1 MIQEETIM
9 KRFLAIMLCLLLALG
24 LCACGGDTPAEPT
37 ELSATD
43 PVETEPAKPALPE
56 NPKTLKVLTL
66 GHSGTVDSNH
76 MLALV
81 ANAEGYTGL
90 TVATLYHSGCR
101 LAQHVQ
107 FLTEDSPEYNLYLS
121 NSANPAPPEVLM
133 NVTMKQALRYD
144 NWDVIIIQGQG
155 FEMGKEENMKMG
167 YIQIIQD
174 YVNEHKLNPNAVF
187 GWHTG
192 WCSATEPEL
201 MDMYP
206 YTPNTYYTNYAP
218 YNTDRNNLY
227 NVLIERIK
235 TYILPDESFA
245 VIIHTGT
252 AFENA
257 LSSYMTEFDL
267 HRDYTHGTDYTRL
280 MAAYVWYCKLLG
292 IEQLEDIK
300 QDVIP
305 VKYFR
310 SNTGLQDI
318 QLTEL
323 EKNILIESVN
333 NTLKNP
339 YEITQSQYT
348 EAPQ

>member
-1 MIQEETIM
+1 M
-9 KRFLAIMLCLLLALG
+9 KRFLAIFLAIMMILS
-24 LCACGGDTPAEPT
+24 LCACGAPAETPT
-37 ELSATD
+37 EA
-43 PVETEPAKPALPE
+43 ETEPVAAKPTV
-56 NPKTLKVLTL
+56 PKKDTLKVLTL
-66 GHSGTVDSNH
+66 GHSGTVDANH

-90 TVATLYHSGCR
+90 TVGTLYHSGCTH
-101 LAQHVQ
+101 AQHVKY
-107 FLTEDSPEYNLYLS
+107 LTEDAREYDLYLS
-121 NSANPAPPEVLM
+121 NSANPAPPTVM
-133 NVTMKQALRYD
+133 IDVTMKEALRYD
-144 NWDVIIIQGQG
+144 AWDVIILQGQG
-155 FEMGKEENMKMG
+155 FEMGNEANMKLG
-167 YIQIIQD
+167 YIEIIQD

-192 WCSATEPEL
+192 WVSATEPDL

-206 YTPNTYYTNYAP
+206 KTPNYYYINYEPYGTN
-218 YNTDRNNLY
+218 RNNLY
-227 NVLIERIK
+227 NVLIDRLK
-235 TYILPDESFA
+235 TYIIPNETFA

-257 LSSYMTEFDL
+257 LSSYMTEYDL

-292 IEQLEDIK
+292 IEQLEDIQ

-305 VKYFR
+305 YQYFR

-318 QLTEL
+318 HLTEL

-333 NTLKNP
+333 NALKNP